1 MEIILQ
7 KNYPSLGY
15 VGDRVKVAAGFARN
29 FLLPRGL
36 AIEASGRNERQVA
49 HILAGVNKHKEKM
62 RAEASELSN
71 RVSRA
76 KLEFTL
82 KTGDAGK
89 IFGSVTTK
97 DIEAALKAQ
106 GFEIVRKQIRLMEAI
121 KKPGEYTVSIKLHAE
136 VSAEV
141 KAIVKS
147 DAPAIVADGAGPS
160 GSNDGAKKKGGRSKR
175 AAGKG
180 SADAAEVDSEA
191 AMIAKDG
198 SSKDAS
204 AEEASVK
211 EAGV

>member
-29 FLLPRGL
+29 FLLPRGF

-49 HILAGVNKHKEKM
+49 HMLAGVNKHKEKM

-76 KLEFTL
+76 VLEFTL
-82 KTGDAGK
+82 KTGEAGK

-97 DIEAALKAQ
+97 DIEAALQTQ
-106 GFEIVRKQIRLMEAI
+106 GFDIVRKQIRLLEAI
-121 KKPGEYTVSIKLHAE
+121 KKPGEYAVSVKLHAE
-136 VSAEV
+136 VSAEI

-147 DAPAIVADGAGPS
+147 DAPVIKADAAGQESGAEG
-160 GSNDGAKKKGGRSKR
+160 GRKKGGRGKR
-175 AAGKG
+175 APK
-180 SADAAEVDSEA
+180 
-191 AMIAKDG
+191 AKTEG
-198 SSKDAS
+198 VEGEAS
-204 AEEASVK
+204 ASAATETPSSENA
-211 EAGV
+211 A